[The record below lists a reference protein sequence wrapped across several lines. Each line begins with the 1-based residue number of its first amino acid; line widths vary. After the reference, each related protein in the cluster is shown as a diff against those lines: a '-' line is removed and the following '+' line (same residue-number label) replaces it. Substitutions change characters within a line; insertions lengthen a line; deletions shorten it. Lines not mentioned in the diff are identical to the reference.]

1 MSSNSY
7 SAYLTPDPWLRI
19 VVLTSGRLLLAAGL
33 ALILTLD
40 LDAAIRA
47 AGSLFWMAVGRFELR
62 RLQHGF
68 NFCKA
73 VRMHSDGHV
82 EVLNTHM
89 EWQSCCLLSGS
100 LLLRNLAWLRLQPAS
115 GPALAE
121 LFRGNARDSHDWR
134 RLQVIW
140 RHIGA

>member
-47 AGSLFWMAVGRFELR
+47 AGSLLWMAVGRFELR
-62 RLQHGF
+62 RLQNGF
-68 NFCKA
+68 NFCQA

-82 EVLNTHM
+82 EVLNTRM

-115 GPALAE
+115 GPTLAE
-121 LFRGNARDSHDWR
+121 PFRGSARDSHDWR